1 METANQ
7 RIVYVQDTRRGTAT
21 DKTQQQTNIHANKN
35 TPYQVRGPT
44 PGHLAEGEVAR
55 DGSDF
60 GEAKTI
66 YVEIYLS
73 KMD

>member
-7 RIVYVQDTRRGTAT
+7 RIVYVQDTRRGTAA
-21 DKTQQQTNIHANKN
+21 DKTQQQTNMQTKN

-55 DGSDF
+55 DDSDF

-66 YVEIYLS
+66 YVEIYL
-73 KMD
+73 